1 MTGRVSNGATRIDGD
16 GVLLA
21 ARRAGARVARQG
33 LRVLSPVAAVVGA
46 SPPPQPI
53 FLIGCPRSGTSVLNA
68 LLQLSPEVAGLPGE
82 GHVLWEALHHPKYHG
97 WRSNALAASDVT
109 DFDRAF
115 FSAAMRTIARGR
127 RFLDKTPK
135 NSLRIAYLA
144 GLFPDAD
151 FVFIKRSGAD
161 NVNSLIQGWRAAP
174 RFVTYGVPARL
185 DGRPRRAWSFVLIPG
200 WRDLEGAPA
209 EEISARQYVA
219 CNEAALVGER
229 LIDPSRWTSVQYE
242 DLVARPEDELAR
254 VLDRL
259 GLALTP
265 KLSNAARHLMET
277 PINTVTPPKL
287 GKWRTENRA
296 EVESILPFIA
306 ETERKLGYEPLATS

>member
-1 MTGRVSNGATRIDGD
+1 VSSATSRIDGD

-21 ARRAGARVARQG
+21 TRRAGARVARQG
-33 LRVLSPVAAVVGA
+33 LRALSPVPAFVGV
-46 SPPPQPI
+46 SPPLQPI

-68 LLQLSPEVAGLPGE
+68 LLQLSPEAAGLPGE
-82 GHVLWEALHHPKYHG
+82 GHVFWEALHHPKYHG
-97 WRSNALAASDVT
+97 WSSNALDASDVGE
-109 DFDRAF
+109 FDREF
-115 FSAAMRTIARGR
+115 FSAVMRAIARRR

-144 GLFPDAD
+144 ELFPDAD
-151 FVFIKRSGAD
+151 FVFIKRRGAD

-174 RFVTYGVPARL
+174 RFVTYGVPAGL
-185 DGRPRRAWSFVLIPG
+185 DSRSPRAWSFVLIPG

-219 CNEAALVGER
+219 CNEAALAGER
-229 LIDPSRWTSVQYE
+229 LIDPSRWTSIRYE
-242 DLVARPEDELAR
+242 DLVERPQDEFAR

-259 GLALTP
+259 GLAFTP
-265 KLSNAARHLMET
+265 KLSSAAQRLMQT

-296 EVESILPFIA
+296 EVESILPVIA
-306 ETERKLGYEPLATS
+306 ETERKLGYEPLSTS

>member
-1 MTGRVSNGATRIDGD
+1 MTGRASSTAKRIDGD

-33 LRVLSPVAAVVGA
+33 LRALSPVPAVVGV

-82 GHVLWEALHHPKYHG
+82 GHVLWKALHHPKYHS
-97 WRSNALAASDVT
+97 WRSNALAAADVT

-151 FVFIKRSGAD
+151 FVFIKRQGAD

-174 RFVTYGVPARL
+174 RFVTYGVPTRL
-185 DGRPRRAWSFVLIPG
+185 NGRSRRAWSFVLIPG
-200 WRDLEGAPA
+200 WADLEGAPA

-219 CNEAALVGER
+219 CNEAALAGER
-229 LIDPSRWTSVQYE
+229 LIDPSRWTSVRYE
-242 DLVARPEDELAR
+242 ELVARPEDELAR

-265 KLSNAARHLMET
+265 KLSNAAGHLMET

-296 EVESILPFIA
+296 EVESILPLIA